1 MKNKGLTANMIAV
14 IELLS
19 LLRVCGASLN
29 LYDKKICWVDNRI
42 PHSMLES
49 FPTRDKVVKLWST
62 ANT

>member
-1 MKNKGLTANMIAV
+1 MIAV

-29 LYDKKICWVDNRI
+29 LYDKKICWVDNQI

-49 FPTRDKVVKLWST
+49 FPTRDKVVKVMEHCYHLKCL
-62 ANT
+62 APEKR